1 MKKRN
6 LFNYNLLEQILND
19 DFDFLKNEIKLSE
32 FKKLTETEYCKIK
45 KRINETSN
53 IGYITKYF
61 DNKSDCFVW
70 LDPEFSDMGWIW
82 ADEIFTELNVD
93 LQSHLKQNVKD
104 ILKSSSKNSRLF
116 KFYKNE
122 STDETILIVIPNIK
136 YLKSGRDVPIFN
148 VYFDYKEEG

>member
-6 LFNYNLLEQILND
+6 LFNYNLLEEILND

-32 FKKLTETEYCKIK
+32 FKKLTEKEYCKIK

-93 LQSHLKQNVKD
+93 LQLHLKQNVKE
-104 ILKSSSKNSRLF
+104 ILKYAVKQKSLF
-116 KFYKNE
+116 KFYKDE
-122 STDETILIVIPNIK
+122 ATDETILIVIPKRK
-136 YLKSGRDVPIFN
+136 YLSSVEEASIFN
-148 VYFDYKEEG
+148 IYFDYNEEG